1 MRNLCNILW
10 LSLCMCLA
18 GCNNH
23 VFIDDY
29 LPDVPTIQ
37 LSETDTVAR
46 IAFKSDNWDI
56 LNIYGTY
63 ENVWGV
69 ICDLEGKP
77 DGRNFPLENGENAVI
92 KLGYDYC
99 DFRVEKRNG
108 RELCIFSG
116 DNRNGKAFDVEIVVG
131 NEYEIKSIPVS
142 LVPTSKYEVDSIVYD
157 WESLS
162 YSDNMLE
169 PDYWVMIDNTQSTQ
183 PTSWNFDPME
193 SSFPHKIS
201 FRDKSGWNEEK
212 QYKCFLGTPLPL
224 VVIPDFID
232 GKPVLEDT
240 KVEFGSDSQQI
251 DNVINSSLVGKKYTI
266 PPGEKWKISVDY
278 LIEQYWINY
287 KLYTS
292 HPFSGRKKTFEGTI
306 YSKRPYEFYITP
318 EKQE

>member
-92 KLGYDYC
+92 
-99 DFRVEKRNG
+99 N
-108 RELCIFSG
+108 
-116 DNRNGKAFDVEIVVG
+116 
-131 NEYEIKSIPVS
+131 VS
-142 LVPTSKYEVDSIVYD
+142 SK
-157 WESLS
+157 
-162 YSDNMLE
+162 
-169 PDYWVMIDNTQSTQ
+169 
-183 PTSWNFDPME
+183 
-193 SSFPHKIS
+193 
-201 FRDKSGWNEEK
+201 
-212 QYKCFLGTPLPL
+212 
-224 VVIPDFID
+224 
-232 GKPVLEDT
+232 
-240 KVEFGSDSQQI
+240 
-251 DNVINSSLVGKKYTI
+251 
-266 PPGEKWKISVDY
+266 
-278 LIEQYWINY
+278 
-287 KLYTS
+287 
-292 HPFSGRKKTFEGTI
+292 
-306 YSKRPYEFYITP
+306 
-318 EKQE
+318 

>member
-1 MRNLCNILW
+1 M
-10 LSLCMCLA
+10 
-18 GCNNH
+18 
-23 VFIDDY
+23 
-29 LPDVPTIQ
+29 PTIQ

-142 LVPTSKYEVDSIVYD
+142 LAPTSKYEVDSIVYD

-193 SSFPHKIS
+193 SSFPRKIS

-212 QYKCFLGTPLPL
+212 TVQMFFRNSHAVGSHSRFYRRETSIGRYESGVWKRFPANRQCHQFQLGREE
-224 VVIPDFID
+224 IY
-232 GKPVLEDT
+232 
-240 KVEFGSDSQQI
+240 
-251 DNVINSSLVGKKYTI
+251 NSS
-266 PPGEKWKISVDY
+266 W
-278 LIEQYWINY
+278 
-287 KLYTS
+287 
-292 HPFSGRKKTFEGTI
+292 
-306 YSKRPYEFYITP
+306 
-318 EKQE
+318 